1 MFLLSARD
9 CIKYNGNLVFMTEE
23 TSLPVMLDVEKG
35 EVRYMPISI
44 KPDRIAPVDL
54 AVKIGTN
61 GFFLEVS
68 GEHIIEYKIETA
80 EISEYP
86 ISCHKMADGNY
97 AFVTAEEK
105 QILIFT
111 SALQKLV
118 IFDMETK
125 KIKEVPYPDN
135 VREIVFGCGC
145 RCGKE
150 VWLFPKL
157 GGKLLCY
164 HTDSGKYESYC
175 LDIVLEKSIHAIRD
189 NGCIYILTWVGE
201 VYEFDI
207 HNRKLEQIT
216 SLRELLKDHTVS
228 CLFPSD
234 GKMIILPGTDDRFY
248 QLDIKTG
255 EVRVLD
261 NCWPPDVEFEK
272 MREKWS
278 KFYGYCED
286 ENFYYLSNRVC
297 SHYLRIDK
305 NTGKL
310 IWIKPILPNAKE
322 RIKYIQENITEV
334 VVEEEGFLKVFV
346 DDVPLERKIVKNRKQ
361 CTGEK
366 IWRVISGQ

>member
-175 LDIVLEKSIHAIRD
+175 LDIVLEKSVHAIRD

-234 GKMIILPGTDDRFY
+234 GKMIILPA
-248 QLDIKTG
+248 
-255 EVRVLD
+255 
-261 NCWPPDVEFEK
+261 
-272 MREKWS
+272 
-278 KFYGYCED
+278 
-286 ENFYYLSNRVC
+286 
-297 SHYLRIDK
+297 
-305 NTGKL
+305 
-310 IWIKPILPNAKE
+310 ILPKHTA
-322 RIKYIQENITEV
+322 THDT
-334 VVEEEGFLKVFV
+334 L
-346 DDVPLERKIVKNRKQ
+346 
-361 CTGEK
+361 
-366 IWRVISGQ
+366 ISGLLLFHRNSYKFLHFHLFKILGCHHTLHPVHDVLSFFLFFQAFAAVTVDCFTGIQMIPTSAANFIFHNFPFRFSENCAIIHENT